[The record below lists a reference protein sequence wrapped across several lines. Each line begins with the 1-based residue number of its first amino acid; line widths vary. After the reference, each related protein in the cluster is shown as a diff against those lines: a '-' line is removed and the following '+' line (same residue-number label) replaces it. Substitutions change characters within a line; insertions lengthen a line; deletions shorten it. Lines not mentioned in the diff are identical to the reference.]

1 MSKNLEGCNRMPAQP
16 VTASQTG
23 QTTKAPATSHRLL
36 SVWLKTAMLVLLGA
50 SSGLY
55 AAPPT
60 MELFTAGGSTTATGP
75 STSAQTNTYAFNPD
89 NPSGTTASSTYY
101 PKTAV
106 TYTIENQ
113 QYTGTLANT
122 GLVFGGDGDNIY
134 IPLSGQGSPAATD
147 FTSSRLNA
155 TPGTGIDINNNY
167 GTRFLLRAGRLDN
180 NSTHNTSTVNG
191 GLGHY
196 FGDIV
201 VAWNRPV
208 FNPIINISGL
218 GGTSSNL
225 GFAAQFQL
233 SSPPTGTT
241 ISRLSGRNM
250 GVSGFNITNTAA
262 DIGATASAGGSSG
275 SIQVLN
281 DNPITTLRF
290 RVYVRSDSTTNS
302 TDWGSTT
309 AADAFVFS
317 ASSVDSTV
325 GDLYVSKTNN
335 TTSVVQGGSTT
346 YTVRVTNA
354 GPSTIATPIL
364 KDSSSTGLTATAVG
378 CSSASG
384 NKCTTT
390 PTLASLNSGIT
401 IASLASGEFYEILV
415 TSNVTA
421 SSGNVT
427 NTATVELPNF
437 ASSTGES
444 CVTSNGITR
453 SYNQTTG
460 TCTTTDTD
468 SVTPATNLAITKTGT
483 TSVKAGQPVS
493 YTIKV
498 WNKGPAAVT
507 DAVMTDNVPA
517 NISGP
522 ILTCVASGTATCGTF
537 NTHVAGSN
545 ARSATGISLPVDS
558 TGNTSY
564 VTYTV
569 TGLAYQTGTF
579 TNTATISSASVPET
593 DSSDNSA
600 SKSTTITVD
609 APVTSGTASNQ
620 CSAAQA
626 VNILTPT
633 AFTVFDGDG
642 TGASFTGTLA
652 ATVNNTGTVYGT
664 GTNGAIVLS
673 GKLSWSYGSPI
684 VTGSTLSIR
693 VNGVDYA
700 VLTTPGASSNGSA
713 SSNAGTATLTALNGA
728 SVTPAT
734 LTIDNTYT
742 SYTGRATF
750 TLTLPTGVTSI
761 TSAQAVYQNNNP
773 RTPTGSTGDDFGVSL
788 DSALQCQKPIV
799 KIAKISNGGVGTFGF
814 TGLSNLSNASG
825 TAVTTDSV
833 STTTAGTAVTSAQVN
848 YATANSTAVG
858 ITESAVSG
866 YNLTAASCTDANS
879 AVTSNTGSFGSLSGN
894 TLTIPAANV
903 KYGANLTCTFN
914 NTKQRNLT
922 LRKIWV
928 NARINDAATITATG
942 LNSFVSTANTASETD
957 TASAQAV
964 TVGST
969 VTLGE
974 NISTGAGYYNA
985 VLSCTRDSDNAAVS
999 ITGNNLI
1006 MPDADVTCGY
1016 TNSRKSASLT
1026 LQKIW
1031 ANAKLNDAAT
1041 ITATGLTSL
1050 SAVANTA
1057 SETDVAAGQTVYAGD
1072 SITLG
1077 ETFTTGSISNYT
1089 SSLACTGNATALTG
1103 STLTVNPADT
1113 AITCSYTNSRIAQQL
1128 SLSKQW
1134 QNAVNGHTATA
1145 TTTGGTNNATFSS
1158 TSTGNN
1164 STNGSAVTMYA
1175 GDVVT
1180 LPTETLG
1187 GGASAAQ
1194 YNSTLACS
1202 GGTTLASGAVA
1213 RSITI
1218 SNSTTATVCT
1228 YTNAR
1233 KSATLTLSKIW
1244 SAGSIAGNT
1253 ATVTSSGFGNNATSG
1268 TSTATTAG
1276 NTTTGTSVTVYA
1288 GESGTIS
1295 ETFGTGN
1302 ASNYSATLACSGNST
1317 ALSGNTLS
1325 INPADTAISCSYT
1338 NTVAGTDL
1346 AIDKTGTS
1354 SVTQGNN
1361 VSYSIKVWN
1370 KGPGAASSSTF
1381 TDTVP
1386 SALTNVSWSCSASG
1400 SAVCGTA
1407 SGSGNSIS
1415 VATGTLPVNASS
1427 TAPTSG
1433 SYLTFTVNGTASSS
1447 GNITNTA
1454 TIAVTSGA
1462 DPVSSNNSSSAS
1474 TTIST
1479 PAAIIADTPQK
1490 EARFVITPDL
1500 PTIYRGQS
1508 GTQLISITNQGPDD
1522 ASGTV
1527 AVFKP
1532 RTQTGVTVTSV
1543 KIVNG
1548 ANCSLS
1554 SGEWSCPVGSI
1565 ANGGS
1570 FQLQVGY
1577 DTTASSTLG
1586 TAIQAD
1592 IRVGSNEFNPGSGVG
1607 ESLYNVWGSTNPNG
1621 NSQFNEIRP
1630 NGAFA
1635 LSYGTANGSENVNL
1649 STVWLPTQVNPT
1661 GAYLTQAAIG
1671 GNNSVFGP
1679 SGTYNPMISRII
1691 TSLNTDTAK
1700 SQTLLALDPATQAG
1714 DNRRV
1719 WQLITGIYVPANSTA
1734 SLCIGNAGSQL
1745 DDGAYIML
1753 NGSQVGTDGKWSSS
1767 PFIQTSVPLNTGYNR
1782 ITYRIANRNTPG
1794 SNEDYA
1800 QGLYGE
1806 IGLSINGGACT
1817 AASLDATARL
1827 QIPASINIVEKQ
1839 VVNISGQVFEDNS
1852 GSTAVNSNA
1861 YNGVKNIGEAGITGS
1876 SVSITNCNSTT
1887 VATTKTDANGE
1898 YSFSLSPTDL
1908 PAGSFCIAQTNLTGY
1923 SSVSGTTG
1931 YSRAT
1936 DRITVSNTGAS
1947 SYSNHNFGDA
1957 RLTALLSEDGQQTI
1971 TAGGVADYPHRLTAQ
1986 SVLTINSLNQ
1996 TPSQQPANSTDQNW
2010 QAVVYRDS
2018 NCNGKVDSG
2027 ESLFSQSLPLSLK
2040 NAEEAC
2046 LVQRVYAPATA
2057 SMGAQHL
2064 GQLQASFSVTLA
2076 DNSQITG
2083 STLQRQDT
2091 TLLGSAGL
2099 TMQKGVRSVAS
2110 CPSTAAD
2117 TGSFGV
2123 QNQVQ
2128 NGGYLEYEITYRNNT
2143 TKNLID
2149 VSIKDS
2155 VPTGTVYKTAS
2166 CTSTPSG
2173 SCNASHT
2180 NGALL
2185 WQTGG
2190 TLLPNQQG
2198 KVRFCVQVP

>member
-1 MSKNLEGCNRMPAQP
+1 MPAQSI
-16 VTASQTG
+16 TASQTG
-23 QTTKAPATSHRLL
+23 QTTNVSATSRRLL
-36 SVWLKTAMLVLLGA
+36 SVWLKTAMLVMLGA

-113 QYTGTLANT
+113 QYTAGTLANT

-134 IPLSGQGSPAATD
+134 IPLSGQGSPATTD

-201 VAWNRPV
+201 VTWNRPV

-218 GGTSSNL
+218 GGTSGNL

-250 GVSGFNITNTAA
+250 GVSGFNITNTATT
-262 DIGATASAGGSSG
+262 IGATASAGGSSG

-335 TTSVVQGGSTT
+335 TTSLVQGSSTT

-354 GPSTIATPIL
+354 GPSTIATPVL
-364 KDSSSTGLTATAVG
+364 KDSSGTGLTATAVA

-384 NKCTTT
+384 NKCTTA
-390 PTLASLNSGIT
+390 PTLASLSSGIT

-427 NTATVELPNF
+427 NTATIELPNF

-483 TSVKAGQPVS
+483 SSVKAGQPVS

-507 DAVMTDNVPA
+507 DAMMTDVVPN
-517 NISGP
+517 NISGVY
-522 ILTCVASGTATCGTF
+522 LQCTATGTATCGTYNSYIASS
-537 NTHVAGSN
+537 NT
-545 ARSATGISLPVDS
+545 RTATGISLPVDS
-558 TGNTSY
+558 TGNSNY

-569 TGLAYQTGTF
+569 SGLAYQTGTF
-579 TNTATISSASVPET
+579 SNTATISSAAIAET

-600 SKSTTITVD
+600 TQATTITVD
-609 APVTSGTASNQ
+609 APVSTGSSANQCLANQATNVITPLAFTAYSDNATTQIANLTVNSAGTGYGTA
-620 CSAAQA
+620 
-626 VNILTPT
+626 
-633 AFTVFDGDG
+633 
-642 TGASFTGTLA
+642 
-652 ATVNNTGTVYGT
+652 
-664 GTNGAIVLS
+664 TNGAITVN
-673 GKLSWSYGSPI
+673 GRISWSYGIPHI
-684 VTGSTLSIR
+684 TGSTLTIYI
-693 VNGVDYA
+693 NGTAYA
-700 VLTTPGASSNGSA
+700 VMTTVGASSNSDQ
-713 SSNAGTATLTALNGA
+713 GTWTALNGA
-728 SVTPAT
+728 TITPSTVA
-734 LTIDNTYT
+734 LG
-742 SYTGRATF
+742 SYGNVSTTVAF
-750 TLTLPTGVTSI
+750 TLTLPTTVTSVSSGYAEFKNI
-761 TSAQAVYQNNNP
+761 S
-773 RTPTGSTGDDFGVSL
+773 PTGASGVAGDDIGIAV
-788 DSALQCQKPIV
+788 DSILQCQKPIV
-799 KIAKISNGGVGTFGF
+799 KIAKISNGGTGTFGF
-814 TGLSNLSNASG
+814 TSLSNLSNASG

-833 STTTAGTAVTSAQVN
+833 TTTTAGTSATSSQVN

-879 AVTSNTGSFGSLSGN
+879 AVTGNTGSFGSLSGN

-922 LRKIWV
+922 LRKTWV

-957 TASAQAV
+957 TATAQAV

-985 VLSCTRDSDNAAVS
+985 TLSCTRNSDNAAVS
-999 ITGNNLI
+999 VTGNNLT

-1016 TNSRKSASLT
+1016 TNTRKSASLT

-1057 SETDVAAGQTVYAGD
+1057 SETDAAAGQTVYAGD

-1077 ETFTTGSISNYT
+1077 ETFSTGSVSNYNAT
-1089 SSLACTGNATALTG
+1089 LACTGNATALTG
-1103 STLTVNPADT
+1103 TTLTVNPADT

-1128 SLSKQW
+1128 SLAKQW
-1134 QNAVNGHTATA
+1134 QNAVSGHTATA
-1145 TTTGGTNNATFSS
+1145 TTTGGSNNATFSS

-1164 STNGSAVTMYA
+1164 STNGSAVTVYA
-1175 GDVVT
+1175 GDVVS
-1180 LPTETLG
+1180 LPAETLG

-1202 GGTTLASGAVA
+1202 GGTTLASGTVA

-1268 TSTATTAG
+1268 TSTATAAG
-1276 NTTTGTSVTVYA
+1276 NTTTGTAVTVYA

-1295 ETFGTGN
+1295 ETFGIGT
-1302 ASNYSATLACSGNST
+1302 ASNYNATLACSGNST
-1317 ALSGNTLS
+1317 ALSGNTLT

-1354 SVTQGNN
+1354 SVTQGNT

-1370 KGPGAASSSTF
+1370 KGPGVASSSTF

-1386 SALTNVSWSCSASG
+1386 GALTIVSWSCSASG

-1407 SGSGNSIS
+1407 SGSGNTIN
-1415 VATGTLPVNASS
+1415 VTTGALPVNASS

-1433 SYLTFTVNGTASSS
+1433 SYLTFTVSGTASTS

-1454 TIAVTSGA
+1454 TIAVTSGT

-1479 PAAIIADTPQK
+1479 PSAITPDTPQK
-1490 EARFVITPDL
+1490 EARFVISPDL
-1500 PTIYRGQS
+1500 PTIYRGQA
-1508 GTQLISITNQGPDD
+1508 GTQLINITNQGPDD
-1522 ASGTV
+1522 ASSTV

-1554 SGEWSCPVGSI
+1554 SGEWSCPVGSV
-1565 ANGGS
+1565 ANGGI

-1621 NSQFNEIRP
+1621 SSQFNEIRP

-1635 LSYGTANGSENVNL
+1635 LGYGTANASENVNL
-1649 STVWLPTQVNPT
+1649 STAWLPTQVNPT

-1679 SGTYNPMISRII
+1679 SGTYSPMISRII

-1719 WQLITGIYVPANSTA
+1719 WQLTTGIYVPANSTA

-1753 NGSQVGTDGKWSSS
+1753 NGAQVGVDGKWSSN
-1767 PFIQTSVPLNTGYNR
+1767 PYIQNSVTLNTGYNR

-1817 AASLDATARL
+1817 AANLDATARL

-1839 VVNISGQVFEDNS
+1839 VVSISGQVFEDNS

-1861 YNGVKNIGEAGITGS
+1861 YNGVKNTGEAAIAGS

-1887 VATTKTDANGE
+1887 VATTTTDANGE

-1986 SVLTINSLNQ
+1986 SVLTISSLNQ
-1996 TPSQQPANSTDQNW
+1996 TTSQQPANSSDQNW

-2027 ESLFSQSLPLSLK
+2027 ESLFSQSLPLTLK
-2040 NAEEAC
+2040 NAEEVC